1 MGKGAEKFFAI
12 RPAQG
17 NDRGLGFSSTPHR
30 RPREPSRISDP
41 KPALICLHRGP
52 ESQSL
57 VRKGDSGAQSII
69 TWAECSVSFPSPAWE
84 CQQARAA
91 L

>member
-1 MGKGAEKFFAI
+1 MGKGVEKFFAI

-41 KPALICLHRGP
+41 KPVLICPTEGR
-52 ESQSL
+52 
-57 VRKGDSGAQSII
+57 RAK
-69 TWAECSVSFPSPAWE
+69 AW
-84 CQQARAA
+84 
-91 L
+91 